1 MTYFMTAVK
10 NLFRLL
16 PYCKTE
22 KLRGRRNKG
31 EPKNILKVLSYG
43 KLVTYRNDGTSLK
56 SVRQIRRT
64 EYPEYNLGNTRTSQI
79 NNNGHSSG
87 FQIPFKIW
95 TIFYQPLFDH
105 LKSRPVQI
113 SDPHCILLFL

>member
-1 MTYFMTAVK
+1 MTAVK

-64 EYPEYNLGNTRTSQI
+64 EYPEYNLGNTKTSQI
-79 NNNGHSSG
+79 NNLFG
-87 FQIPFKIW
+87 F
-95 TIFYQPLFDH
+95 TCEA
-105 LKSRPVQI
+105 S
-113 SDPHCILLFL
+113 